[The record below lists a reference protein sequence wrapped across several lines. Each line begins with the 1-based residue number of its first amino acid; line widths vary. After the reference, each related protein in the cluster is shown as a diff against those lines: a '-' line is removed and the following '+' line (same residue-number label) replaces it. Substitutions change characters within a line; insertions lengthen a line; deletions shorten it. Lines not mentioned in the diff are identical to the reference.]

1 MIIGTAGH
9 IDHGKTSLI
18 RALTGFETDR
28 LKEEKQRGMS
38 IDLGFAYID
47 LEEGKRAGIVDVP
60 GHEDFVR
67 NMVAGA
73 HGMDV
78 VLLVI
83 AADDGIMPQTKE
95 HLDIIDLLGVDK
107 GIVVI
112 TKIDCV
118 DPSSLEGIK
127 EDAGLFLKNRGIE
140 SSPIVS
146 VSSKTGEGIDELK
159 QRLKALFDAHHQERE
174 KGFFRMPV
182 DRSFTIKGFGTVVTG
197 TVVCGKVSVGDKL
210 HLFPAGRS
218 VKVRNLEAYGEKRQ
232 EIMAGE
238 RCAVNLSDID
248 KESIKRGDV
257 ISSVQLTKAIDR
269 FDAKLKAAS
278 FNNKTLK
285 PGEKVHLHTGTADVI
300 ASFYSPFAEG
310 LRPKAE
316 GYASFALE
324 KPIHIMRGDKFVIR
338 DYSAQRTI
346 GGGVVLNPFSLKVRK
361 KERLDYF
368 KLWEGNEITRLT
380 EDLIGRGDNC
390 AGLSSLSENLN
401 IEPDLLLSK
410 LKETGEFRITGDGV
424 VLEKFIKEAQEEALQ
439 LLEVF
444 HNNNKTSSGMEAET
458 LRQKLSPSLSTTFF
472 KEIIDNLRAQ
482 GSVKK
487 EGERLALKRHG
498 IVLSREEQTAR
509 KEIQS
514 LLIEK
519 GYQAASEAVL
529 AGNDRKKKAC
539 LQALVKEGAV
549 VQLSKENYIS
559 SQLFQK
565 AKNLALSHFER
576 SSTIDVIEFKNILG
590 TGRKG
595 AILLLEYFDKIH
607 LTIRRG
613 DERLL
618 LSRLK
623 EESRPAQAKA

>member
-107 GIVVI
+107 GIVAI

-118 DPSSLEGIK
+118 EPSRVEQVK
-127 EDAGLFLKNRGIE
+127 EDARELLKNRGIE

-159 QRLKALFDAHHQERE
+159 QLLRSLFDAHRQDLE

-182 DRSFTIKGFGTVVTG
+182 DRSFTMKGFGTVVTG
-197 TVVCGKVSVGDKL
+197 TVVSGKVSVDDKL
-210 HLFPAGRS
+210 RLFPTGRK
-218 VKVRNLEAYGEKRQ
+218 VRVRNLEAYGEKRQ

-257 ISSVQLTKAIDR
+257 ISSVQLTRTTNR
-269 FDAKLKAAS
+269 FDAKIKSAP

-285 PGEKVHLHTGTADVI
+285 PGEKVHLHSGTADVI
-300 ASFYSPFAEG
+300 AIFYSPLGKELAPET
-310 LRPKAE
+310 E

-324 KPIHIMRGDKFVIR
+324 KLLHVMRGDNFVIR
-338 DYSAQRTI
+338 DYSAQKTI
-346 GGGVVLNPFSLKVRK
+346 GGGVVLNPFSFKVQK
-361 KERLDYF
+361 KERPDHF
-368 KLWEGNEITRLT
+368 KLWEGNEISRLT
-380 EDLIGRGDNC
+380 EDIIGRGDNC
-390 AGLSSLSENLN
+390 ARLSSISENLN
-401 IEPDLLLSK
+401 IEPDSLLSK
-410 LKETGEFRITGDGV
+410 LEETGGFRITGDNV
-424 VLEKFIKEAQEEALQ
+424 VLEKFLKRAREEALHI
-439 LLEVF
+439 LETF
-444 HNNNKTSSGMEAET
+444 HNNNQTSSGMEGET
-458 LRQKLSPSLSTTFF
+458 LRQKLSSSLSTTLF
-472 KEIIDNLRAQ
+472 KEIIDNLLARN
-482 GSVKK
+482 SIKK
-487 EGERLALKRHG
+487 EGELLALKGHG

-519 GYQAASEAVL
+519 GYQTASEAVL
-529 AGNDRKKKAC
+529 AGNDRKKRAC
-539 LQALVKEGAV
+539 LQALVKEGAI
-549 VQLSKENYIS
+549 VQLSKDNYIA
-559 SQLFQK
+559 SQMFQK
-565 AKNLALSHFER
+565 AKSLALSHFER
-576 SSTIDVIEFKNILG
+576 NKTINVIEFKNILE

-595 AILLLEYFDKIH
+595 AILLLEYFDNIH
-607 LTIRRG
+607 LTVRRG

-618 LSRLK
+618 LRRLK
-623 EESRPAQAKA
+623 EDSKPAQAKT

>member
-83 AADDGIMPQTKE
+83 ASDDGIMPQTKE
-95 HLDIIDLLGVDK
+95 HLDIVDLLGVDK
-107 GIVVI
+107 GVVAI

-118 DPSSLEGIK
+118 EPSRVERIK
-127 EDAGLFLKNRGIE
+127 EDARLLLKNRSIE

-146 VSSKTGEGIDELK
+146 VSSKTGEGVDELK
-159 QRLKALFDAHHQERE
+159 QLLRALFNAHRQDRE

-182 DRSFTIKGFGTVVTG
+182 DRSFTMQGFGTVVTG

-210 HLFPAGRS
+210 RLFPAGRK

-257 ISSVQLTKAIDR
+257 ISSAQLTKATNR
-269 FDAKLKAAS
+269 FDAKIKAAS

-285 PGEKVHLHTGTADVI
+285 PGEKVHIHTGTADVI
-300 ASFYSPFAEG
+300 ASFYSPFAEE

-324 KPIHIMRGDKFVIR
+324 KPIHIMRGDNFVIR

-361 KERLDYF
+361 KERQDYF
-368 KLWEGNEITRLT
+368 KLWAGNEITRLT
-380 EDLIGRGDNC
+380 EDLIRRGDNC

-401 IEPDLLLSK
+401 IEPDSLLSK
-410 LKETGEFRITGDGV
+410 LKESSGFRITGDNV
-424 VLEKFIKEAQEEALQ
+424 VLEKFLIRAGEDALH
-439 LLEVF
+439 LLETF
-444 HNNNKTSSGMEAET
+444 HNSNKTSSGMEAET
-458 LRQKLSPSLSTTFF
+458 LRQKISPSLSTTFF
-472 KEIIDNLRAQ
+472 KEIIDNLLAK
-482 GSVKK
+482 GTVTKK
-487 EGERLALKRHG
+487 GEVLALKGRG
-498 IVLSREEQTAR
+498 IVLSREEQAVR
-509 KEIQS
+509 NEMQS

-519 GYQAASEAVL
+519 GYQTASEAVL
-529 AGNDRKKKAC
+529 TGNDRKKRAC

-549 VQLSKENYIS
+549 VQLSKDNYIA
-559 SQLFQK
+559 SQIFQK
-565 AKNLALSHFER
+565 ARSAMLTHFEKNKII
-576 SSTIDVIEFKNILG
+576 SVIEFKNILE

-595 AILLLEYFDKIH
+595 AILLLEYFDNVH
-607 LTIRRG
+607 LTVRRG

-618 LSRLK
+618 LSQLK
-623 EESRPAQAKA
+623 EESRPAQAKS